1 MKFYRKKILI
11 LAMAMILCGVCVLP
25 WPRAAYAAPSAEPTK
40 STIAD
45 KLILQLGP
53 DWAGV
58 EFELVTDVGKY
69 PGTIVVS
76 EAGVLTLELSDSST
90 FILSCLNSQT
100 APPVPALQEP
110 EEQTAAPVDP
120 SGHFADSAQSG
131 DPLTAHA
138 HEAEQPSDDT
148 TAQTPKPAEP
158 ADESQQGIPTLQLV
172 LFIGGTVLCVGG
184 LIIMYAMKKH
194 REYDDDADE

>member
-1 MKFYRKKILI
+1 MLLYRKKILI

-69 PGTIVVS
+69 PGTIVVDD
-76 EAGVLTLELSDSST
+76 AGVLTLKLA
-90 FILSCLNSQT
+90 T
-100 APPVPALQEP
+100 APLSSSPVSIPKQRRLFQRCKSRRSRRPPPWIRPAILQTRP
-110 EEQTAAPVDP
+110 NLAIPLRRMRMKQSNLLTTQQRRHPNRLNLLMSP
-120 SGHFADSAQSG
+120 SREFRRCSWYCLSAGQCS
-131 DPLTAHA
+131 A
-138 HEAEQPSDDT
+138 
-148 TAQTPKPAEP
+148 
-158 ADESQQGIPTLQLV
+158 
-172 LFIGGTVLCVGG
+172 
-184 LIIMYAMKKH
+184 
-194 REYDDDADE
+194 